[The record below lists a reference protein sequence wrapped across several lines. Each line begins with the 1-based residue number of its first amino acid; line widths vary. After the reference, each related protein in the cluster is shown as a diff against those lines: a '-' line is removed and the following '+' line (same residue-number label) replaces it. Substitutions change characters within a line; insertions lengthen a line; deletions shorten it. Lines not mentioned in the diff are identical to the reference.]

1 MSAPQGFSR
10 SENAPAPLVPGRR
23 RMGLKWKIMGGL
35 VSGVMLF
42 GVLVVAVVN
51 YQMTR
56 VLRTQLDQRALDIAT
71 NLGDS
76 AAGQIL
82 SGGVLELSALAT
94 KYSLLPGVAYTV
106 IRNGKGQVVAHSLG
120 GVLPTELRAAQTAEA
135 QRQSGRREFQFR
147 DRSIYETTAPILEGR
162 VGAVS
167 VGLWADVAEDEIH
180 RAIYPL
186 IGLIGLALAASLIFS
201 ILVTQGITRRVLR
214 LKIIADKVS
223 MGDLETPV
231 RIDSNDEIGDL
242 AYSLER
248 MRSSLKAAM
257 TRLSRA

>member
-1 MSAPQGFSR
+1 MSEPQR
-10 SENAPAPLVPGRR
+10 SPRR
-23 RMGLKWKIMGGL
+23 RVGLKWKIMGGL

-42 GVLVVAVVN
+42 GILVVGVVN

-56 VLRTQLDQRALDIAT
+56 VLRTQLDQRALDIAM

-82 SGGVLELSALAT
+82 KGGVLELYALVT
-94 KYSLLPGVAYTV
+94 KYSLLPGVAYTL
-106 IRNGKGQVVAHSLG
+106 IRNGKGEAIAHSLG
-120 GVLPTELRAAQTAEA
+120 TLPPELREPSALAAQ
-135 QRQSGRREFQFR
+135 SGQREFQFR
-147 DRSIYETTAPILEGR
+147 ERTVYETSAPILAGR
-162 VGAVS
+162 VGTAS
-167 VGLWADVAEDEIH
+167 VGIWADIVEDEIR

-201 ILVTQGITRRVLR
+201 IFVTQGITRRVLR
-214 LKIIADKVS
+214 LKDIADKVS

-231 RIDSNDEIGDL
+231 RVESNDEIGDL

-248 MRSSLKAAM
+248 MRASLKAAM
-257 TRLSRA
+257 VRLSRA